1 MNLFD
6 NETGHFTEEG
16 LDSLIAGNLDELQ
29 SLEAAEHL
37 SFCDSCC
44 GRYAALLTDDVLL
57 QPEHP
62 VTEPVMQR
70 IQKRRNTIFFNRG
83 LKVGLAACLALGLW
97 LTGVFS
103 AVSTPLQQGEFDRSS
118 YLLKQEQTRSAT
130 AKEEMKNKY
139 LADGEQ
145 EATTL
150 NMQISDAVE
159 SFFASFTQKGETDK

>member
-44 GRYAALLTDDVLL
+44 GRYAALLTEDVLL

-62 VTEPVMQR
+62 VTQPVMQR
-70 IQKRRNTIFFNRG
+70 IQKRRNAIFFNRG

-103 AVSTPLQQGEFDRSS
+103 AVSTPLQQGNFDRSS
-118 YLLKQEQTRSAT
+118 YLLEQEQTRIVS

-139 LADGEQ
+139 LADDEQ
-145 EATTL
+145 KPTTL

-159 SFFASFTQKGETDK
+159 SFFATFTQKGETNK

>member
-6 NETGHFTEEG
+6 NETGHFTSEG
-16 LDSLIAGNLDELQ
+16 LAALIAGNLDELQ

-44 GRYAALLTDDVLL
+44 SKYAALLTDDVLL

-62 VTEPVMQR
+62 VAEPVMQR
-70 IQKRRNTIFFNRG
+70 IKKRHNTIFFNRG

-97 LTGVFS
+97 MTGVFA
-103 AVSTPLQQGEFDRSS
+103 AVGTPLQQGSFDRSS
-118 YLLKQEQTRSAT
+118 YLLKQEQDRTAT

-139 LADGEQ
+139 LADDEQ
-145 EATTL
+145 KPTTL
-150 NMQISDAVE
+150 NMQISDAVD
-159 SFFASFTQKGETDK
+159 SFFATFTQKGETDQ

>member
-83 LKVGLAACLALGLW
+83 LQVGLVACLALGLW

>member
-1 MNLFD
+1 MRHISGALSRGELGD
-6 NETGHFTEEG
+6 TGGF
-16 LDSLIAGNLDELQ
+16 AGYFRALARQ
-29 SLEAAEHL
+29 SA
-37 SFCDSCC
+37 
-44 GRYAALLTDDVLL
+44 
-57 QPEHP
+57 Q
-62 VTEPVMQR
+62 
-70 IQKRRNTIFFNRG
+70 
-83 LKVGLAACLALGLW
+83 GLW